1 MGTCSWGGR
10 AILDME
16 ATTTII
22 ILASALTSSTTLASS
37 SSLMTTSSSTFS
49 AMLASTIMVSLAQG
63 ELKQFFLREP
73 DNQTAIEGEQVK
85 DKKSTIEG
93 ERVKLRQS
101 LPLEI
106 WLYPTSQLI
115 VTTILIPK
123 FFFQLFRDCRW
134 KKRRCMVS
142 KFWFLS
148 WYQSPQLDFWGSSS
162 CCCCWKTW
170 KNSLPFNNTCP
181 LSINLSDQRRKLCF
195 SLKRL
200 FRSQI
205 LSVLSETGLKVLRPH
220 FLSPTFIF
228 NVVVFLPIFRQPAS
242 QQSNATISHLLQSS
256 LQRGPQFLTK

>member
-1 MGTCSWGGR
+1 M
-10 AILDME
+10 I
-16 ATTTII
+16 
-22 ILASALTSSTTLASS
+22 
-37 SSLMTTSSSTFS
+37 
-49 AMLASTIMVSLAQG
+49 VSYITVDSYNYSDP
-63 ELKQFFLREP
+63 E
-73 DNQTAIEGEQVK
+73 V
-85 DKKSTIEG
+85 
-93 ERVKLRQS
+93 
-101 LPLEI
+101 
-106 WLYPTSQLI
+106 
-115 VTTILIPK
+115 
-123 FFFQLFRDCRW
+123 FFQLFRDCRW